1 MTIKIITFSG
11 VDGAG
16 KSTLIEYVDKELK
29 SKGFHVI
36 KKRSRPE
43 ILPIL
48 STFKY
53 GKKSAE
59 SRATIALPRL
69 GGNTSRFTS
78 FLRFAYY
85 FLDYFLGQIFIRII
99 YRSHK
104 DIVIYDR
111 YYFDYIIDPIRAN
124 ILLSKNFIKF
134 FYRFIDKPDL
144 NIFLFA
150 PTDEIFK
157 RKNELDKNTINTL
170 TKNYKKL
177 FTNLDKSRKEKY
189 LIIENIS
196 LEKSSSAIIEHI
208 NEIL

>member
-16 KSTLIEYVDKELK
+16 KSTLIECVNKELK
-29 SKGFHVI
+29 SNGYRVI

-48 STFKY
+48 SSFKY
-53 GKKSAE
+53 GKRNAE
-59 SRATIALPRL
+59 NRATIALPRL
-69 GGNTSRFTS
+69 GGNRSRFTS

-85 FLDYFLGQIFIRII
+85 FLDYVIGQTFIRIK
-99 YRSHK
+99 YRSNK
-104 DIVIYDR
+104 DILIYDR

-124 ILLSKNFIKF
+124 IVLPKNFINF

-150 PTDEIFK
+150 PSYEIFK
-157 RKNELDKNTINTL
+157 RKNELDEKTINIL
-170 TKNYKKL
+170 TENYKKL
-177 FTNLDKSRKEKY
+177 FTNLDKNRNERY

-196 LEKSSSAIIEHI
+196 LEKSSSVIIKHI

>member
-1 MTIKIITFSG
+1 MAIKIITFSG

-16 KSTLIEYVDKELK
+16 KSTLIEYVNKELK
-29 SKGFHVI
+29 SYGYRVI

-59 SRATIALPRL
+59 NRATVALPRL
-69 GGNTSRFTS
+69 GGNTSRITS

-85 FLDYFLGQIFIRII
+85 FIDYVLGQTFIKIK

-111 YYFDYIIDPIRAN
+111 YYFDYIVDPIRAN
-124 ILLSKNFIKF
+124 IVLPKNFIKF
-134 FYRFIDKPDL
+134 FYSFIDKPDL

-150 PTDEIFK
+150 PSYEIFK
-157 RKNELDKNTINTL
+157 RKNELDEKTINIL
-170 TKNYKKL
+170 SESYKKL
-177 FTNLDKSRKEKY
+177 FTNLDKNREERY
-189 LIIENIS
+189 VIIENIS
-196 LEKSSSAIIEHI
+196 IEKSSSVIIEHI